1 MVARL
6 SHNVFRLH
14 ADTEVCIGAG
24 MCATTAPDVF
34 DQDDGTG
41 LVDLRTQAPAEAHLA
56 AVRRA
61 VACCP
66 SGALMLSAEPAPETP
81 PRLTGSTSMAR
92 RPGC

>member
-1 MVARL
+1 MTDR
-6 SHNVFRLH
+6 VFRLH

-34 DQDDGTG
+34 DQDDDTG
-41 LVDLRTQAPAEAHLA
+41 VVLLLTRIPTTDHLD

-66 SGALMLSAEPAPETP
+66 SGALALTEEPGPEMP
-81 PRLTGSTSMAR
+81 PPHPKGAMR
-92 RPGC
+92 